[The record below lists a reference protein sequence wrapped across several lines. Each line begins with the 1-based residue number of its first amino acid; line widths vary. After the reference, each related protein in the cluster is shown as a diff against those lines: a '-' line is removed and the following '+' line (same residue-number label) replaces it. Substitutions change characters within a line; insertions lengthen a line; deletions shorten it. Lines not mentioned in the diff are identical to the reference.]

1 MKILFAFKSDQLE
14 GVSDWDYAETN
25 PLGGAETA
33 LLRIASTFRELGH
46 EIELLNCPSSTNEL
60 RAILAK
66 KSCDIFISSRLLGP
80 ILAPKQAPGKLNYYW
95 AHDDVD
101 QPVLAPLREKPEWR
115 AAFYQRLNGLFLLSH
130 YQRAAWVSGLD
141 LVLEKTHLISN
152 PIAYDR
158 FQPSVG
164 KLRSRGARA
173 YYASTPY
180 RGLKYLLQGWP
191 AVRRRVPGAEVH
203 VFSSL
208 QVNGLPE
215 TGENLALYERARNT
229 PGVVYRGAVSQ
240 KIIRETAELSRV
252 LAYPC
257 SFAETSCI
265 AAMEAM
271 AAGAVVVGTELGA
284 LPETAWKNPM
294 QPLTDGWLDRWGEDV
309 ARLFIDDDYYEDLAR
324 QNIAVA
330 GTYAAAVVARR
341 MLQIFRRDL
350 KALGL
355 RVDPALDS
363 EA

>member
-14 GVSDWDYAETN
+14 GVSDWEYAETN

-33 LLRIASTFRELGH
+33 LLRMASAFRDLGH
-46 EIELLNCPSSTNEL
+46 EVELVNCPSSTNEL
-60 RAILAK
+60 RAILGA

-80 ILAPKQAPGKLNYYW
+80 ILALKQAPGKLNYYW

-115 AAFYQRLNGLFLLSH
+115 SAFYQRLNGLFLLSH
-130 YQRAAWVSGLD
+130 YQRAAWVSHLD
-141 LVLEKTHLISN
+141 LVLEKTHLITN

-158 FQPSVG
+158 FEPSVSE
-164 KLRSRGARA
+164 LRKRGTRA

-180 RGLKYLLQGWP
+180 RGLKYLLRGWP
-191 AVRRRVPGAEVH
+191 MVRQRVPGAEVH

-215 TGENLALYERARNT
+215 TDENLSLYERARQT

-240 KIIRETAELSRV
+240 KIIREAAEQARV

-257 SFAETSCI
+257 SFPETSCI

-284 LPETAWKNPM
+284 LPETAWKNPL
-294 QPLTDGWLDRWGEDV
+294 QPLTDGWLDRWVEDV
-309 ARLFIDDDYYEDLAR
+309 TRLFLDDDYYEDLAR
-324 QNIAVA
+324 QNIEIAR
-330 GTYAAAVVARR
+330 TYASEVVARR
-341 MLQIFRRDL
+341 MLQVFRRDL
-350 KALGL
+350 NALGV
-355 RVDPALDS
+355 RS
-363 EA
+363 EAEPQPDS